1 MAEVALYLDGI
12 GKKIRGKQIV
22 QDLSF
27 TVNQGEVV
35 GFLGPNGAGKT
46 TTIRMIVGLI
56 KPTAGNIFICGYNLR
71 KHFSKAMSQIGCIVE
86 NPELYGFMTGMD
98 NLKHFGVMKGKIPPS
113 RYQEVIKL
121 VGLENRINHKVNTYS
136 LGMKQRLGLA
146 QALLAKPKLLILDEP
161 TNGLDP
167 AGINEFRELIKK
179 LAHEEGMAVFVSSH
193 LLGEIQLMCDRV
205 AIISHGRVVR
215 VANISELISE
225 QERIVWGLS
234 DRNKAK
240 EIIEGITGTPVELS
254 DDKLIAYFNIELLE
268 EVNKAL
274 FEANIGIYTVE
285 RKQRT
290 LEDLFL
296 ELTRG
301 DQIV

>member
-1 MAEVALYLDGI
+1 MNEVVLALNGVS
-12 GKKIRGKQIV
+12 KKIKKKTIV
-22 QDLSF
+22 QDISF
-27 TVNQGEVV
+27 SVSKGEVF

-56 KPTAGNIFICGYNLR
+56 RPTTGDIRICGNNLT
-71 KHFSKAMSQIGCIVE
+71 KDFTKAMSHVGCIVE

-98 NLKHFGVMKGKIPPS
+98 NLKHFGVMKGHIPHS
-113 RYQEVIKL
+113 RYLEVIDL
-121 VGLENRINHKVNTYS
+121 VGLGNRINHKVNTYS

-146 QALLAKPKLLILDEP
+146 QALLAKPQLLILDEP

-167 AGINEFRELIKK
+167 AGINEFRELIKN

-193 LLGEIQLMCDRV
+193 LLGEVQLMCDRV
-205 AIISHGRVVR
+205 AIISQGKIVR
-215 VANISELISE
+215 TDNIEALVAEEEKIIW
-225 QERIVWGLS
+225 QVRDMQKG
-234 DRNKAK
+234 K
-240 EIIEGITGTPVELS
+240 EIIEGLTGVPIEIVNNGLVGYVNEEL
-254 DDKLIAYFNIELLE
+254 IEE
-268 EVNKAL
+268 INAAL
-274 FEANIGIYTVE
+274 FEAGVGVQTIE
-285 RKQRT
+285 KKQKS